1 MKAEIYYTCP
11 AKYIAADGEKDKLLP
26 PPSYYIIPSF
36 NPQVKSYIMLPFQES
51 MDHMEIKNFKW
62 VQIFLER
69 LG

>member
-36 NPQVKSYIMLPFQES
+36 NHK
-51 MDHMEIKNFKW
+51 
-62 VQIFLER
+62 
-69 LG
+69 